1 MKKNNLRRYFMILSA
16 REVAKLIDHALLK
29 PDMTR
34 QEVTAGLETAKKY
47 DVMSVC
53 VRGCDVK
60 YAAEY
65 LKGTDVLV
73 GTVIGFPHGS
83 TSTQSK
89 VCETIEA
96 FRNGAVEVDVVM
108 PIGMVKSGDYEYYRN
123 ELEELVKVVRE
134 HNGLIKIIF
143 ENCYLTAEEIRKC
156 TIIATQAGV
165 DFVKTSTGFGS
176 YSARIEDVK
185 IMKENSSLPTQVKAS
200 GGIRTYE
207 DVLAMVEAGATRIG
221 ASATEAIVSAAVE
234 AERNA

>member
-1 MKKNNLRRYFMILSA
+1 MKLSA
-16 REVAKLIDHALLK
+16 REVGKLIDHALLR

-34 QEVTAGLETAKKY
+34 EEVTEGLNIAKEY
-47 DVMSVC
+47 DVKSVC

-60 YAAEY
+60 YAAEF

-89 VCETIEA
+89 VYETVEA
-96 FRNGAVEVDVVM
+96 FKNGAVEVDVVM
-108 PIGMVKSGDYEYYRN
+108 PIGMVKSGDYDYYRN
-123 ELEELVKVVRE
+123 ELEELTKVVRE

-143 ENCYLTAEEIRKC
+143 ENCYLTAEEIKNC
-156 TIIATQAGV
+156 TIIATEVGV

-185 IMKENSSLPTQVKAS
+185 IMKENSSLPTEVKAS

-207 DVLAMVEAGATRIG
+207 DVIAMVQAGATRIG
-221 ASATEAIVSAAVE
+221 ASATEKIVKGAQ
-234 AERNA
+234 NA